1 MSYHAG
7 GISKP
12 MSDEEFAE
20 HMKQV
25 KETSEQEYKERQ
37 EKDAS
42 DKAQIVS
49 ELKQKQAEALAKE
62 EEIKLLTRGC
72 RGLYRSL

>member
-1 MSYHAG
+1 MP
-7 GISKP
+7 KFP

-25 KETSEQEYKERQ
+25 KETSEQEYKIKQ
-37 EKDAS
+37 EKDAAE
-42 DKAQIVS
+42 KAQIVS

-62 EEIKLLTRGC
+62 EEIKLLTKGC
-72 RGLYRSL
+72 RQLYKSL